1 MSNVYSKLQSCRV
14 ELQKMNLSKSGKNS
28 YSKYDYFELGDF
40 LPKVNELFETHKLFS
55 QFNMDKE
62 KATLFIIDT
71 ENESNVIFSI
81 PFEDLELKG
90 ANKVQALGGV
100 NTYLKRY
107 LYMNA
112 LEIVENDM
120 FDGMKEKTPKQPK
133 VEKPTQ
139 EVRYIGSEEK
149 NQLRE
154 KIGGSEFAKVLNA
167 CGGKLTYEKFEE
179 LMQ

>member
-1 MSNVYSKLQSCRV
+1 MSYLKLINYFLNLTWIKKKQLYQ
-14 ELQKMNLSKSGKNS
+14 LQ
-28 YSKYDYFELGDF
+28 
-40 LPKVNELFETHKLFS
+40 
-55 QFNMDKE
+55 
-62 KATLFIIDT
+62 
-71 ENESNVIFSI
+71 I
-81 PFEDLELKG
+81 PKG

-139 EVRYIGSEEK
+139 EIRYIGSEEK

-154 KIGGSEFAKVLNA
+154 KLGGSEFAKVLNA